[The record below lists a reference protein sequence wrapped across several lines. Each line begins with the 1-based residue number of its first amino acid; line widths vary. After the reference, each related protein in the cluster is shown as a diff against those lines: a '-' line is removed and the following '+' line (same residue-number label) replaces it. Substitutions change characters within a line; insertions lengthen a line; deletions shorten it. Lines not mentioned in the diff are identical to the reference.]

1 MKKLVALLL
10 ICLVAIATVF
20 ASGAKEDGT
29 KSYTFAMNCEWPP
42 LEYVDENGEIV
53 DIIGAISK
61 IYGEDVEF
69 KLTLTRSTSEE
80 LDIDDINDEE

>member
-1 MKKLVALLL
+1 MDVKRTIKTDMILKNAVLAGGE
-10 ICLVAIATVF
+10 I
-20 ASGAKEDGT
+20 
-29 KSYTFAMNCEWPP
+29 
-42 LEYVDENGEIV
+42 VDENGEIV
-53 DIIGAISK
+53 DIISAISK

>member
-1 MKKLVALLL
+1 MDVKRTIKTDMILKNAVLA
-10 ICLVAIATVF
+10 
-20 ASGAKEDGT
+20 DG
-29 KSYTFAMNCEWPP
+29 EI
-42 LEYVDENGEIV
+42 VDENGEIV

-61 IYGEDVEF
+61 IYGENVEF